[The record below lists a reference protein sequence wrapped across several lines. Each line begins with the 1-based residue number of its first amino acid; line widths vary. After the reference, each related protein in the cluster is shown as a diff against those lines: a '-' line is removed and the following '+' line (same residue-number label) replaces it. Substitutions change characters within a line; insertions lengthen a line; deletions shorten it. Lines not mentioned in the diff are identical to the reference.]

1 MFEKHLQWLKII
13 ISKEEC
19 IKWFWLRIPLPVPL
33 LQNKQTNKPLVSTA
47 VETRIRWEW
56 HLPFLLVLPT
66 PYRTPTPTPIDRR
79 LFTPEEGLAVLPQ
92 ILPDKVHTVPLPP
105 AATPLLT
112 FTFLDST
119 WSGPPCLLLFL
130 KNVYFSFKSQF
141 TCLWP
146 VCLSLPPICSCF
158 FWLSKGLYANSYSH
172 ASHSSVI
179 ICLLIHSFHKCLLST
194 QSISDSILG
203 PRDSAESKLHLL
215 LVCTELKTRKRAN
228 MQKYIKF

>member
-1 MFEKHLQWLKII
+1 MHKVVLI
-13 ISKEEC
+13 EC
-19 IKWFWLRIPLPVPL
+19 PLTCPHPP
-33 LQNKQTNKPLVSTA
+33 KQTNKPFVSTA

-66 PYRTPTPTPIDRR
+66 PYPAPAPAPSDRR

-92 ILPDKVHTVPLPP
+92 SLPDKVTQFPSLPQP
-105 AATPLLT
+105 HPCWLSLFWTLPEIALPV
-112 FTFLDST
+112 
-119 WSGPPCLLLFL
+119 CLLLFL
-130 KNVYFSFKSQF
+130 KNVYSSFKSQF

-194 QSISDSILG
+194 QSIPDTILG
-203 PRDSAESKLHLL
+203 PKDSAESKLHLL
-215 LVCTELKTRKRAN
+215 LVRTELKTRKRAN